1 MAISV
6 QGGARQR
13 DRGGEAVSATLEG
26 ALRIETVRSLEG
38 LAEHAAAW
46 DGLLREVPHPAP
58 QLSYAWVATLLE
70 HEVGPGESWW
80 CCFAYEGER
89 LVGVLPVVARP
100 HRLLG
105 RRWPRL
111 RAPENGH
118 TRIGEPLLLSGRER
132 ETLGALLAALRR
144 EVSGVLAIEFFGV
157 RENSPTRRALDAGLP
172 GVVAVRAA
180 DERGSLVR
188 TTSEIEEFRARLGT
202 NFAGNLR
209 KARNKLA
216 KLPGAS
222 MEVVADPALVD
233 AAFERFVAVEA
244 AGWKGERGSAIG
256 CATGRTAFFRA
267 LAQRLAASGTLEWH
281 FLTAEGRTIAGHFAA
296 RIGGSLALI
305 KIGYD
310 EGYAR
315 CAPGNLLFERT
326 VERAFAD
333 EATAEVNCLTDMAWH
348 RNWRMEQAAYERIW
362 LFPRRPLALLC
373 AYLPT
378 QCWLLA
384 RRLAIPLRDRLRAWR
399 RGAKA

>member
-6 QGGARQR
+6 RRGTRGRSSLGEGAATA
-13 DRGGEAVSATLEG
+13 GEAAVRVEA
-26 ALRIETVRSLEG
+26 VRSLEG
-38 LAEHAAAW
+38 LAERAAAW
-46 DGLLREVPHPAP
+46 DGLLGSVPHPAP

-70 HEVGPGESWW
+70 YEVGSKETWS
-80 CCFAYEGER
+80 CFFAYAGDR
-89 LVGVLPVVARP
+89 MIGALPVVARR

-118 TRIGEPLLLSGRER
+118 TRIGEPLLLPGRER
-132 ETLGALLAALRR
+132 EALGALLAALRR
-144 EVSGVLAIEFFGV
+144 EVPGALAVEFFGV
-157 RENSPTRRALDAGLP
+157 RELSPLRRAIHAGLP
-172 GVVAVRAA
+172 GFVAVRAA

-188 TTSEIEEFRARLGT
+188 TEGDIEGFRARLSP

-216 KLPGAS
+216 KLPGAGV
-222 MEVVADPALVD
+222 EVVADPALAD

-244 AGWKGERGSAIG
+244 AGWKGEGGSAIG
-256 CATGRTAFFRA
+256 CATGRAAFFRA
-267 LAQRLAASGTLEWH
+267 LARRLAASGALEWH

-326 VERAFAD
+326 VEQAFAD
-333 EATAEVNCLTDMAWH
+333 GATREVNCLTDMAWH
-348 RNWRMEQAAYERIW
+348 RNWRMEQAAYERVW
-362 LFPRRPLALLC
+362 LFPRRPLALGC

-378 QCWLLA
+378 RCWLLA
-384 RRLAIPLRDRLRAWR
+384 RRLALPLRARLRAWR
-399 RGAKA
+399 RSAKA